1 MTFGRERKDGP
12 AVGRISET
20 AVMKRLLE
28 LGYEVLLPYSSTA
41 VYDLAYF
48 SPPRKK
54 LFCGAAGPGMI
65 ILVQVKTAQVIEN
78 GKYLTFLT
86 SRNTRTNG
94 KRNKR
99 RSYVGEIDEFMAY
112 SPDTGKV
119 YAVAVHEAPATR
131 MVLCLASGIRGPYKG
146 TPLAQDYEL

>member
-1 MTFGRERKDGP
+1 MTIGRGRENGP
-12 AVGRISET
+12 AIGLISET
-20 AVMKRLLE
+20 AVIKRLLE

-48 SPPRKK
+48 RSPREK
-54 LFCGAAGPGMI
+54 LFSGMTSEGML
-65 ILVQVKTAQVIEN
+65 ILVQVKTAQIIED

-99 RSYVGEIDEFMAY
+99 RSYAGEIDEFMAY

-119 YAVAVHEAPATR
+119 YVVAAHEAPATR
-131 MVLCLASGIRGPYKG
+131 MILCLANGIRGPYKG
-146 TPLAQDYEL
+146 TPLAKDYEL

>member
-1 MTFGRERKDGP
+1 MTLGRERENGP
-12 AVGRISET
+12 AIGLISET
-20 AVMKRLLE
+20 AVIKRLLE
-28 LGYEVLLPYSSTA
+28 LGYEVLLPYSNTA

-48 SPPRKK
+48 SSPREK
-54 LFCGAAGPGMI
+54 LPDGTISLGKI
-65 ILVQVKTAQVIEN
+65 TLVQVKTAQIIEN

-99 RSYVGEIDEFMAY
+99 RSYVGEVDEFMAY

-119 YAVAVHEAPATR
+119 YSGAVQEAPATR
-131 MVLCLASGIRGPYKG
+131 MILCLAPGIRGPYRG
-146 TPLAQDYEL
+146 TPLAKDYEL

>member
-1 MTFGRERKDGP
+1 MTFGREREDGP
-12 AVGRISET
+12 AIGRISET
-20 AVMKRLLE
+20 AVIKRLLE
-28 LGYEVLLPYSSTA
+28 LGFEVLLPYSSAA

-54 LFCGAAGPGMI
+54 LFGGTAGPGMI
-65 ILVQVKTAQVIEN
+65 MLVQVKTAQVIEN

-119 YAVAVHEAPATR
+119 YVVAVHEAPATR
-131 MVLCLASGIRGPYKG
+131 MVLCLASGVRGPYKG
-146 TPLAQDYEL
+146 TPLAEDSEL

>member
-1 MTFGRERKDGP
+1 MTIGRERENGS
-12 AVGRISET
+12 AIGRISET
-20 AVMKRLLE
+20 AVIKRLLE

-54 LFCGAAGPGMI
+54 LFGGMTGPGMTM
-65 ILVQVKTAQVIEN
+65 LVQVKTAQVVED

-94 KRNKR
+94 RRNKR
-99 RSYVGEIDEFMAY
+99 RSYVGEVDEFMAY
-112 SPDTGKV
+112 SP
-119 YAVAVHEAPATR
+119 
-131 MVLCLASGIRGPYKG
+131 L
-146 TPLAQDYEL
+146 

>member
-1 MTFGRERKDGP
+1 MTFGREREDGP
-12 AVGRISET
+12 AIGRISET
-20 AVMKRLLE
+20 AVIKRLLE
-28 LGYEVLLPYSSTA
+28 LGFEILLPYSSTA

-54 LFCGAAGPGMI
+54 LFGGTAAPGMI
-65 ILVQVKTAQVIEN
+65 MLVQVKTAQVIEN

-112 SPDTGKV
+112 SPETGKV
-119 YAVAVHEAPATR
+119 YVVAVHEAPGTG
-131 MVLCLASGIRGPYKG
+131 MVLCLASGVRGPYKG
-146 TPLAQDYEL
+146 TPLAEDYEL

>member
-1 MTFGRERKDGP
+1 MTIGRERENGP
-12 AVGRISET
+12 AIGRISET
-20 AVMKRLLE
+20 AVIKRLLE
-28 LGYEVLLPYSSTA
+28 LGYEVLLPYSNTA

-48 SPPRKK
+48 SSPREI
-54 LFCGAAGPGMI
+54 LLDGTISSGTI
-65 ILVQVKTAQVIEN
+65 VLVQVKTAQIIED

-99 RSYVGEIDEFMAY
+99 RSYLGEVDEFMAY

-119 YAVAVHEAPATR
+119 YSVAAHVAPATR
-131 MVLCLASGIRGPYKG
+131 MILCLANGSRGPYKG
-146 TPLAQDYEL
+146 TPLAKDYEL

>member
-1 MTFGRERKDGP
+1 MSFGRERENGP

-20 AVMKRLLE
+20 AVIKRLLE

-41 VYDLAYF
+41 PYDLAYF
-48 SPPRKK
+48 SPPRKT
-54 LFCGAAGPGMI
+54 LFSGSSGPGMVM
-65 ILVQVKTAQVIEN
+65 LVQVKTAQIIEN

-94 KRNKR
+94 NKR
-99 RSYVGEIDEFMAY
+99 RSYLEEIDEFMAY

-119 YAVAVHEAPATR
+119 YLVAAHEAPPTR
-131 MVLCLASGIRGPYKG
+131 MILCLASGIRGPYKG
-146 TPLAQDYEL
+146 TPLAKDYEL

>member
-1 MTFGRERKDGP
+1 MTIGRGRENGP
-12 AVGRISET
+12 ATGRISET
-20 AVMKRLLE
+20 AVIKRLLE

-48 SPPRKK
+48 SPPREK
-54 LFCGAAGPGMI
+54 LFGGMTGPGI
-65 ILVQVKTAQVIEN
+65 LRLVQVKTAQLIED

-94 KRNKR
+94 RRNKR
-99 RSYVGEIDEFMAY
+99 RSYAGGVDEFMAY

-119 YAVAVHEAPATR
+119 YLVAAHEAPATR
-131 MVLCLASGIRGPYKG
+131 MVLCLASGSRGPYEG
-146 TPLAQDYEL
+146 TPLAKDYEL

>member
-1 MTFGRERKDGP
+1 MTFGRERENGP

-20 AVMKRLLE
+20 AVIKRLLE
-28 LGYEVLLPYSSTA
+28 LGYEVLLPYSSTS

-48 SPPRKK
+48 NPPRKK
-54 LFCGAAGPGMI
+54 LFGGMTGPGMI
-65 ILVQVKTAQVIEN
+65 MLVQVKTAQIIEN

-99 RSYVGEIDEFMAY
+99 RSYVEEVDEFMAY

-119 YAVAVHEAPATR
+119 YLVAMHEAPATR
-131 MVLCLASGIRGPYKG
+131 MILCLANGSRGPYKG
-146 TPLAQDYEL
+146 TPLAKDYEL

>member
-1 MTFGRERKDGP
+1 MIFGREREYGP

-20 AVMKRLLE
+20 AVIKRLLE

-54 LFCGAAGPGMI
+54 LFGIATGPGMI
-65 ILVQVKTAQVIEN
+65 MLVQVKTAQIIEN

-112 SPDTGKV
+112 SPDNGKV
-119 YAVAVHEAPATR
+119 YAIAVHEAPATR
-131 MVLCLASGIRGPYKG
+131 MVLCLASGVRGPYEG

>member
-1 MTFGRERKDGP
+1 MNLERGRDNGP
-12 AVGRISET
+12 AIGRISET
-20 AVMKRLLE
+20 AVIKRLLE

-54 LFCGAAGPGMI
+54 LFGGMTSPGVIM
-65 ILVQVKTAQVIEN
+65 LVQVKTAQVIED

-99 RSYVGEIDEFMAY
+99 RSYIGEIDEFMAY
-112 SPDTGKV
+112 SPDTGKIYV
-119 YAVAVHEAPATR
+119 VAVHEAPATR
-131 MVLCLASGIRGPYKG
+131 MILCLANGSRGPYKG
-146 TPLAQDYEL
+146 TPLAKDYEL

>member
-1 MTFGRERKDGP
+1 MTFGREREDGP
-12 AVGRISET
+12 AIGRISET
-20 AVMKRLLE
+20 AVIKRLLE
-28 LGYEVLLPYSSTA
+28 LGFEVLLPYSSTA

-54 LFCGAAGPGMI
+54 LFGGTAWPGMI
-65 ILVQVKTAQVIEN
+65 MLVQVKTAQVIEN

-99 RSYVGEIDEFMAY
+99 RSYVGEVDEFMAY

-119 YAVAVHEAPATR
+119 YVVAAHEAPATR
-131 MVLCLASGIRGPYKG
+131 MVLCLASGVRGPYKG
-146 TPLAQDYEL
+146 TPLAEDYEL

>member
-1 MTFGRERKDGP
+1 
-12 AVGRISET
+12 
-20 AVMKRLLE
+20 
-28 LGYEVLLPYSSTA
+28 LLPYSSTA

-48 SPPRKK
+48 SPPEV
-54 LFCGAAGPGMI
+54 GMAGPRKI
-65 ILVQVKTAQVIEN
+65 ILVQVKTAQIIED

-112 SPDTGKV
+112 SPDTDKV
-119 YAVAVHEAPATR
+119 YSVTVHEAPATR
-131 MVLCLASGIRGPYKG
+131 MILCLANGSRGPYKG
-146 TPLAQDYEL
+146 TPLAKDYEL

>member
-1 MTFGRERKDGP
+1 MTFGREREDGP
-12 AVGRISET
+12 AIGRISET
-20 AVMKRLLE
+20 AVIKRLLE
-28 LGYEVLLPYSSTA
+28 LGFEVLLPYSSTA
-41 VYDLAYF
+41 VHDLAYF

-54 LFCGAAGPGMI
+54 LFGGTAGPGMI
-65 ILVQVKTAQVIEN
+65 MLVQVKTAQVIEN

-112 SPDTGKV
+112 SPETGKV
-119 YAVAVHEAPATR
+119 YVVAVHEAPATR
-131 MVLCLASGIRGPYKG
+131 MVLCLASGVRGPYKG
-146 TPLAQDYEL
+146 TPLAEDYVL

>member
-1 MTFGRERKDGP
+1 MNLERGRDNGP
-12 AVGRISET
+12 AIGRISET
-20 AVMKRLLE
+20 AVIKRLLE

-54 LFCGAAGPGMI
+54 LFGGMTSPGVLM
-65 ILVQVKTAQVIEN
+65 LVQVKTAQVIEG

-99 RSYVGEIDEFMAY
+99 RSYIGEIDEFMAY
-112 SPDTGKV
+112 SPDTGKIYV
-119 YAVAVHEAPATR
+119 VAVHEAPATR
-131 MVLCLASGIRGPYKG
+131 MILCLANGSRGPYKG
-146 TPLAQDYEL
+146 TPLAKDYEL

>member
-1 MTFGRERKDGP
+1 MTIGRGRDNGP
-12 AVGRISET
+12 AIGRISET
-20 AVMKRLLE
+20 AVIKRLLE
-28 LGYEVLLPYSSTA
+28 LEYEVLLPYSSTT

-54 LFCGAAGPGMI
+54 LFGGMTCPGMI
-65 ILVQVKTAQVIEN
+65 MLVQIKTAQIIEN

-99 RSYVGEIDEFMAY
+99 RSYVGEVDEFMVY
-112 SPDTGKV
+112 SPDTEKV
-119 YAVAVHEAPATR
+119 YVVAAHEAPATR
-131 MVLCLASGIRGPYKG
+131 MILCLGSGSRGPYKG
-146 TPLAQDYEL
+146 TPLAKDYEL

>member
-1 MTFGRERKDGP
+1 MSFERGRDNGP
-12 AVGRISET
+12 AIGRISET
-20 AVMKRLLE
+20 AVIKRLLE

-48 SPPRKK
+48 SPPRKR
-54 LFCGAAGPGMI
+54 LFGGMTSPGMI
-65 ILVQVKTAQVIEN
+65 MLVQVKTAQIIED

-99 RSYVGEIDEFMAY
+99 RTYIGEIDEFMAY

-131 MVLCLASGIRGPYKG
+131 MILCLANGIRGPYKG
-146 TPLAQDYEL
+146 TPLAKDYEL

>member
-1 MTFGRERKDGP
+1 MTLERGRDNGP
-12 AVGRISET
+12 AIGRISET
-20 AVMKRLLE
+20 AVIKRLLE
-28 LGYEVLLPYSSTA
+28 LECEVLLPYSSQT

-48 SPPRKK
+48 SPPRKQ
-54 LFCGAAGPGMI
+54 LFGGMTGPGMI
-65 ILVQVKTAQVIEN
+65 MLVQVKTAQIIED

-99 RSYVGEIDEFMAY
+99 RSYIGEIDEFMAY

-119 YAVAVHEAPATR
+119 YVVPVQEAPATR
-131 MVLCLASGIRGPYKG
+131 MILCLANGVRGPYKG
-146 TPLAQDYEL
+146 TPLARDYEL

>member
-1 MTFGRERKDGP
+1 MTFGREREDGP
-12 AVGRISET
+12 AIGRISET
-20 AVMKRLLE
+20 AVIKRLLE
-28 LGYEVLLPYSSTA
+28 LGFEVLLPYSSTA

-54 LFCGAAGPGMI
+54 LFGGTAGPGRMM
-65 ILVQVKTAQVIEN
+65 LVQVKTAQVIEN

-119 YAVAVHEAPATR
+119 YVVAVHEAPATR
-131 MVLCLASGIRGPYKG
+131 MVLCLASGVRGPYKG
-146 TPLAQDYEL
+146 TPLAEDFEL